1 MKRLVQT
8 LVAAIWIVGAV
19 AGDLDVRSSEPVP
32 EEPSMQLVIDT
43 DHARLGVDRTGPSPG
58 GIVQIRT
65 RVVLAVETPW
75 HSEWRVAVPMPKM
88 FVPSRSEEPPCSPS
102 EPEAQPSVITFV
114 IRSLLPLP

>member
-19 AGDLDVRSSEPVP
+19 AGGLDVRSSEPVP

-43 DHARLGVDRTGPSPG
+43 DHARLGVD
-58 GIVQIRT
+58 RT

-102 EPEAQPSVITFV
+102 EPEAQPSVITFI